1 MGHSDLTNIEIYHP
15 MGQNQFLPDQLIDRA
30 DSTC

>member
-1 MGHSDLTNIEIYHP
+1 MGHSDLTNIQIYHP
-15 MGQNQFLPDQLIDRA
+15 MEQKSILPDQLIDRA